1 MKRII
6 EKSLMLACIACFS
19 FGFVSCD
26 SDKND
31 VLDVLSDKQT
41 ENTDN
46 IDQTPPSG
54 LYCKVYDLGT
64 DAKWINIP
72 EVPFETADM
81 IVINSDEEMKQYVE
95 GGYAPIDFE
104 KYTLLLAYGQEPYM
118 NYPGNNVLLSNG
130 ENAFTLEITIVYS
143 LCPALNYWRVGYLV
157 EKVENAK
164 YVIELK
170 RPTPPDGGNTSEI
183 QGLYCEI
190 YNLGPDAKWTNIPKI
205 PSETADLIVINSDE
219 EMKQY
224 VEGKYTPIDFEH
236 VTLLLAYGEESYQ
249 NEPGDY
255 VLFSSGDNTYTLEIT
270 IKYYE
275 LPALNHWRVGYL
287 VEKMENAKYV
297 IDLKR

>member
-95 GGYAPIDFE
+95 G
-104 KYTLLLAYGQEPYM
+104 
-118 NYPGNNVLLSNG
+118 
-130 ENAFTLEITIVYS
+130 
-143 LCPALNYWRVGYLV
+143 
-157 EKVENAK
+157 
-164 YVIELK
+164 
-170 RPTPPDGGNTSEI
+170 
-183 QGLYCEI
+183 
-190 YNLGPDAKWTNIPKI
+190 
-205 PSETADLIVINSDE
+205 
-219 EMKQY
+219 
-224 VEGKYTPIDFEH
+224 KYTPIDFEH